1 MLVCQNTLEY
11 SKYLEKNAIRSAS
24 SGNFECHFN
33 RDLGDEEVL
42 RRNFLGKFL
51 EQDIRVIKTRCVH
64 EYENLLRTHCD
75 ASFNAIQKLM
85 LHIDKRSGEFV
96 DKENILE
103 QAHLTILR
111 LFQNS
116 LPQVSKY
123 SSKGDLINMQSWE
136 QGLTKR
142 KSDFEYI
149 KNDKSCNKTLLISEL
164 EAIIKI
170 LNDLYAKLK
179 SMPFSE
185 EGLKKLTLNWRSYPL
200 ESGKIDCLLDPYL
213 LNWLASRNGQSL
225 LSNLLVDITSMSQ
238 SGMELLHFDET
249 SIPQRR
255 WGSNDALI
263 LSLNDKKYG
272 VIPCRQDLFE
282 KVLSY
287 ILIK

>member
-1 MLVCQNTLEY
+1 MSQNLLEY

-42 RRNFLGKFL
+42 RRNFLSKFL
-51 EQDIRVIKTRCVH
+51 EEDIRVVKTRGVH
-64 EYENLLRTHCD
+64 EYENLLRTYCD
-75 ASFNAIQKLM
+75 AAFNEIQQSM
-85 LHIDKRSGEFV
+85 SHIHKRSGEFA

-103 QAHLTILR
+103 QAQLTILR

-116 LPQVSKY
+116 LPQESKY
-123 SSKGDLINMQSWE
+123 SRKGDLINMQSWE
-136 QGLTKR
+136 QGLAKR
-142 KSDFEYI
+142 KNDFELI
-149 KNDKSCNKTLLISEL
+149 KNDKSCNKTLLIVEL
-164 EAIIKI
+164 EEIIKK
-170 LNDLYAKLK
+170 LKELYAKLK
-179 SMPFSE
+179 SMSFSE
-185 EGLKKLTLNWRSYPL
+185 SGFKKLTLSWSDYPL

-263 LSLNDKKYG
+263 LSLNDRKYG

-282 KVLSY
+282 EVLSY